1 MEDPFDLARFVQAQD
16 PVIETVLAELKQG
29 RKQTHWMWFVFPQVA
44 GLGRSP
50 TAEFFAIVLCAATAV
65 TLGMSVMSAIAP
77 TEVHAVTQSGDE
89 FPVPEVAAGRREQL
103 LAMPG
108 ATKAL
113 EVLP

>member
-1 MEDPFDLARFVQAQD
+1 MTPQMNNEVRDLAPLVGD
-16 PVIETVLAELKQG
+16 
-29 RKQTHWMWFVFPQVA
+29 VA
-44 GLGRSP
+44 AK

-108 ATKAL
+108 AAKAL

>member
-1 MEDPFDLARFVQAQD
+1 MTPQMNNEVRDLA
-16 PVIETVLAELKQG
+16 PI
-29 RKQTHWMWFVFPQVA
+29 VA
-44 GLGRSP
+44 DVAAKA
-50 TAEFFAIVLCAATAV
+50 AEFFAVLVCALSAV
-65 TLGMSVMSAIAP
+65 TLWMSVMSAMAP

-108 ATKAL
+108 AAKAL